1 MVQESTG
8 NDVIANVQCG
18 QFQISWRM
26 AALPTIRE
34 NQSLAELK
42 SKNGELFKNGR
53 DDDDDVDDDNIPFSS
68 VVSQRALQFT
78 VRFLKGFG
86 SGLGVF
92 SGIKVV
98 TALMRNPFRE
108 RQGAIQKSLFIWK
121 RCSVEITKVKMCL
134 WNTMPPPG
142 SSGVT
147 GQGEGH
153 KVVSFDVLCKCKRSA
168 NIVPCIDQSYRQ
180 GLKV

>member
-1 MVQESTG
+1 
-8 NDVIANVQCG
+8 
-18 QFQISWRM
+18 M

-34 NQSLAELK
+34 NQSSAEIK

-53 DDDDDVDDDNIPFSS
+53 DTVDDDDVDDDEIPFSS

-108 RQGAIQKSLFIWK
+108 R
-121 RCSVEITKVKMCL
+121 
-134 WNTMPPPG
+134 
-142 SSGVT
+142 
-147 GQGEGH
+147 
-153 KVVSFDVLCKCKRSA
+153 
-168 NIVPCIDQSYRQ
+168 
-180 GLKV
+180 